1 MGDIILNIIMIVFP
15 ILVYFIY
22 NCYRELRSDKYNY
35 LVFDVA
41 LFSSL
46 YFCFKYG
53 GLLSLLFCNIPIIIG
68 YLKKRIKVSIIMSLF
83 CLVYT
88 YIEFNLNVYI
98 SMLKFF
104 IYLVIY
110 LIADRL
116 NISYK
121 KYIMVSLVIVGF
133 FVSFEY
139 FSVISENFVGN
150 FGILF
155 LFMILFY
162 IIAYVLMNLFNLGNN
177 ITNLYLS
184 NYELEKD
191 KKVRN
196 SLFKITHEVKNP
208 IAVCMGY
215 LEMFDID
222 DKKQSEKFISIIK
235 SELDRSLE
243 IMSDFMEFSKIK
255 IEKEIMDINMLLE
268 DIEDEF
274 KIFIGNKD
282 IEFNCKYVDDDIFT
296 LGDYNRLKQVF
307 INLIKN
313 SIEAIGENA
322 GRIDIVTHSLK
333 GYYYI
338 EISDNGGGIEKEDL
352 AKIKE
357 MFFTTKSNGSG
368 LGVSLSDEIIKGHGG
383 SMDYYSNFGIGTRVV
398 VKLPIVML

>member
-1 MGDIILNIIMIVFP
+1 MLD
-15 ILVYFIY
+15 
-22 NCYRELRSDKYNY
+22 
-35 LVFDVA
+35 
-41 LFSSL
+41 LF
-46 YFCFKYG
+46 F
-53 GLLSLLFCNIPIIIG
+53 
-68 YLKKRIKVSIIMSLF
+68 R
-83 CLVYT
+83 
-88 YIEFNLNVYI
+88 
-98 SMLKFF
+98 
-104 IYLVIY
+104 
-110 LIADRL
+110 D
-116 NISYK
+116 
-121 KYIMVSLVIVGF
+121 
-133 FVSFEY
+133 
-139 FSVISENFVGN
+139 
-150 FGILF
+150 
-155 LFMILFY
+155 ILFY
-162 IIAYVLMNLFNLGNN
+162 IISYVLMNLFNLGNN

-282 IEFNCKYVDDDIFT
+282 IEFNCKYVDDEIFT

-322 GRIDIVTHSLK
+322 GRIDIATHSLK